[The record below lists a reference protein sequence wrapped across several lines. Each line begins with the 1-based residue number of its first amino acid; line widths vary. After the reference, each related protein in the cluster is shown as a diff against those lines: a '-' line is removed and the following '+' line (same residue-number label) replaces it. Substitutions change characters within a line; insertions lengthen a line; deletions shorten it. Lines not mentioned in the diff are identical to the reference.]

1 MEERFKDLL
10 FSKLQGIS
18 PDARARI
25 AEDELQEILSRNW
38 EAEIRNE
45 FSGAAKTWTI
55 RVPYSLIDAG
65 RLDPNSGYP
74 KFTVS
79 SAEIEEVFRPI
90 VEKVYSLVN
99 RQIESVIKKE
109 GRAPKVRD
117 HIWRMAGDSELQVL
131 ETCTDSA

>member
-10 FSKLQGIS
+10 FSKLQDIA

-25 AEDELQEILSRNW
+25 LEKELQRILTHDW
-38 EAEIRNE
+38 EDDIRSE
-45 FSGAAKTWTI
+45 FSGAPKTWAI
-55 RVPYSLIDAG
+55 HVPHSLIDVS
-65 RLDPNSGYP
+65 RLDLNSGFP

-109 GRAPKVRD
+109 GRAPKVRTTFGG
-117 HIWRMAGDSELQVL
+117 WL
-131 ETCTDSA
+131 EIQSCKY